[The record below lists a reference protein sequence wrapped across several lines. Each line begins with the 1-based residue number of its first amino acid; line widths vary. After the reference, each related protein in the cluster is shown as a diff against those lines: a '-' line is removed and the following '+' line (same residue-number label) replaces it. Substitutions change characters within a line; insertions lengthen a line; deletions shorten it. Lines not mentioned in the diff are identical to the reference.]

1 MERAFHPCLVKN
13 FESLKFLYSQ
23 SANRAWGVCIHSTAL
38 NCALLYNI
46 LSVCAKGTPLYGN
59 KIVTREKMAVSR
71 DKNSLKL
78 FSSSMYKMRTTAR
91 SFTHEAWLMLQN
103 YLNYQPF
110 SSDKMKLQFLITKTY
125 YITYIGRNA
134 VMEGSTFFV

>member
-1 MERAFHPCLVKN
+1 MPCFIIFSRCV
-13 FESLKFLYSQ
+13 Q
-23 SANRAWGVCIHSTAL
+23 R
-38 NCALLYNI
+38 
-46 LSVCAKGTPLYGN
+46 GTPLHGN

-134 VMEGSTFFV
+134 VMEGSTFFLNYSVVWRAIFLLMWNFEKTPCFYCSLK